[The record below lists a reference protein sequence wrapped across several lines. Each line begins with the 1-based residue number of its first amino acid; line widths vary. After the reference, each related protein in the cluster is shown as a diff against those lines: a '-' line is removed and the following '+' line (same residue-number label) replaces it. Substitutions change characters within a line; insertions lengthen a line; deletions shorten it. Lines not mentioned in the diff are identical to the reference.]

1 MFIVSPIFLNYS
13 ASSWNPKQ
21 RILQLM
27 LCPSPSGPS
36 WRFFSAL
43 ECCSYAGHGH
53 PFSCLRK
60 APVICPGRP
69 QSCHAPTVEYAP
81 LKMVAV
87 PSWWRFR
94 NDQEKRWCRKLKLIS
109 CFPLP
114 CVSFIDIFRVHT
126 KRCNKRSDSSA
137 FLRIFRSLVPFT
149 NPTKYGTKHSGS
161 YTFRSGC
168 WTHKQL
174 NSSDSTKQNM
184 KLSDIPPMILLIDL
198 PGIS

>member
-94 NDQEKRWCRKLKLIS
+94 NDQEKDDAENWSLSVVSPCHVFHLSIYFECTPSDATRGLTLRLFCVYSEAW
-109 CFPLP
+109 FPSP
-114 CVSFIDIFRVHT
+114 TQPSMARNTQGHT
-126 KRCNKRSDSSA
+126 
-137 FLRIFRSLVPFT
+137 
-149 NPTKYGTKHSGS
+149 HSGPDV
-161 YTFRSGC
+161 GPI
-168 WTHKQL
+168 
-174 NSSDSTKQNM
+174 NS
-184 KLSDIPPMILLIDL
+184 
-198 PGIS
+198 